1 MVRLMRVERWDPRRD
16 GALTE
21 AALRQKLETRG
32 YAVSTCKWPAGTV
45 VAPEAH
51 TSERVDAVV
60 SGLVKIT
67 IDEESTILTAGDM
80 VFVPRGAL
88 RSVQVVGASAAQS
101 FDAVYHGAP
110 RK

>member
-1 MVRLMRVERWDPRRD
+1 MVHVMRIERWDPRRD

-21 AALRQKLETRG
+21 AALRQKLEKRG
-32 YAVSTCKWPAGTV
+32 YAVSTCDWAPGTI
-45 VAPEAH
+45 VAPGVH
-51 TSERVDAVV
+51 LSERVDAVV

-67 IDEESTILTAGDM
+67 IDEESAILTAGDM
-80 VFVPRGAL
+80 VFVPRGAV
-88 RSVQVVGASAAQS
+88 RSVQVVGASPAQS